1 MACQRQGPQSRKS
14 VWSRSWW
21 SIRCHRGC
29 RMFLEHIPLGLEMSL
44 GLNLLH
50 GMFIKRLLLMH
61 FLDMRLYSW
70 PPSVLTSSVEVA
82 IVFSPPPPSFNNL
95 QGGRVYL
102 LAFWLDG
109 VRFVFANGVVE
120 GSSAMFGSLLSIIG
134 RLRSSSSSPQSLAR
148 RRDSPTIDIGAAVP
162 YLFANK
168 YNKAWLEYIRGTTYQ
183 NLLRSGSS
191 HIGASEAQSSPRLS
205 RPLDNQAASWPFK
218 GFREPYPRHGQVSKV
233 VGLVSQWD
241 HAKANRGNA
250 SRGDNTT
257 S

>member
-82 IVFSPPPPSFNNL
+82 IVFSPPPPPLL
-95 QGGRVYL
+95 QQPPGRPCLFVGL
-102 LAFWLDG
+102 LARWCQ
-109 VRFVFANGVVE
+109 VRFCQWCCRRIFSNVRLPLIHHWKTKIVL
-120 GSSAMFGSLLSIIG
+120 LLS
-134 RLRSSSSSPQSLAR
+134 PE
-148 RRDSPTIDIGAAVP
+148 
-162 YLFANK
+162 F
-168 YNKAWLEYIRGTTYQ
+168 
-183 NLLRSGSS
+183 
-191 HIGASEAQSSPRLS
+191 
-205 RPLDNQAASWPFK
+205 
-218 GFREPYPRHGQVSKV
+218 SKEE
-233 VGLVSQWD
+233 
-241 HAKANRGNA
+241 R
-250 SRGDNTT
+250 
-257 S
+257 